1 MKNFISNERKD
12 KLEGILLF
20 ALAVL
25 FFIAGL
31 GVLSSD
37 GQTIHPPFAKAK
49 AFNQKYGVYK
59 GFEGSFGFRKYTISS
74 TINELNQLAV
84 NQEGGRIGLVAGNRI
99 IQISIE
105 LLGYYYS
112 TGNMKG
118 TIDLYESGAAFNFYP
133 LALLLDKEIRV
144 APYLIGG
151 CTYERVKFSG
161 HYLTKDST
169 PINYSTSEDPF
180 LGSVNQLS
188 TYVGAGVEFKIIHQ
202 YDFVHL
208 FSEVK
213 YGVNISSN
221 TKYNEFKSTSLGSQ
235 TLINIGVRFGSKQ

>member
-12 KLEGILLF
+12 NLEGIVLF

-25 FFIAGL
+25 FFISGL
-31 GVLSSD
+31 GVLSSEA
-37 GQTIHPPFAKAK
+37 QSHHPPFARVKS
-49 AFNQKYGVYK
+49 FNQKYGVYK
-59 GFEGSFGFRKYTISS
+59 GLEGSFGFRKYTINSS
-74 TINELNQLAV
+74 INELNQLPV
-84 NQEGGRIGLVAGNRI
+84 NQEGGRIGLVVGNRI
-99 IQISIE
+99 IQTNIE

-118 TIDLYESGAAFNFYP
+118 TIDLYENGATFNFYP

-144 APYLIGG
+144 APYLVGG
-151 CTYERVKFSG
+151 CTYERIKFSG
-161 HYLTKDST
+161 HYLTKDSA
-169 PINYSTSEDPF
+169 PINYSTSKDPF

-202 YDFVHL
+202 YDFVHM

-213 YGVNISSN
+213 YGVNSSSN